1 MTCPQVSNVTDET
14 YSTRLTIKSDHTIIS
29 DASLY
34 KKIIIMS
41 NNFTAGNGKT
51 ESTNNTVFN
60 YGMIAKI
67 NPTFH
72 SVEVK
77 KQKTVKTIFNTIH
90 LLSGETMDDVIIA
103 LPREIHKTP
112 SQEEKENAQKV
123 LEDGNASPF
132 ITILYQVTEE
142 MKSNYTFIDIH
153 TGDEVP
159 SDVPCYGL
167 LYNSQTF
174 VYDSVITE
182 HTNVIIDGNL
192 TTMRD
197 VCRREGVDNY
207 FTKTIT
213 SPALMTMAA
222 ETTDNEAVKAVS
234 TVMKEFKFTMK
245 DAISILGFKKPVFQ
259 KMSNGEPIDEPKVI
273 KGWLK
278 HAATGTF
285 MGMEPTLMWD
295 PTRVLH
301 LIPQLQTIWSKQT
314 IINPDSWAMIF
325 DEDYSHLSD
334 EDLLRQL
341 PADTIPMASTRSRSK
356 RSKASVS
363 RE

>member
-1 MTCPQVSNVTDET
+1 MN
-14 YSTRLTIKSDHTIIS
+14 KSIYAANDGK
-29 DASLY
+29 AE
-34 KKIIIMS
+34 
-41 NNFTAGNGKT
+41 NGK
-51 ESTNNTVFN
+51 TVFN
-60 YGMIAKI
+60 YGMISKI

-90 LLSGETMDDVIIA
+90 LLSGETMESVIIA

-123 LEDGNASPF
+123 LEDGNTSPF

-142 MKSNYTFIDIH
+142 MKSNYTFVDIH

-159 SDVPCYGL
+159 SDIPCFGL

-182 HTNVIIDGNL
+182 HTNVIIDGTL

-197 VCRREGVDNY
+197 VCRREGVDNC
-207 FTKTIT
+207 FTKAVS
-213 SPALMTMAA
+213 SPSLMTMAA
-222 ETTDNEAVKAVS
+222 EATDNEAVKAVS
-234 TVMKEFKFTMK
+234 TVMKVFKFSMK
-245 DAISILGFKKPVFQ
+245 DAMNILGVQKPVFQ
-259 KMSNGEPIDEPKVI
+259 KMSKGEPIDEPKVI

-278 HAATGTF
+278 YAATGTF

-295 PTRVLH
+295 TTRVLR

-314 IINPDSWAMIF
+314 IIEPENWAMIF
-325 DEDYSHLSD
+325 EEGNSHLSD

-341 PADTIPMASTRSRSK
+341 PADTIPMVSTRSRSK

>member
-1 MTCPQVSNVTDET
+1 MN
-14 YSTRLTIKSDHTIIS
+14 KSIYAANDGK
-29 DASLY
+29 AE
-34 KKIIIMS
+34 
-41 NNFTAGNGKT
+41 NGK
-51 ESTNNTVFN
+51 TVFN
-60 YGMIAKI
+60 YGMISKI

-77 KQKTVKTIFNTIH
+77 KQKTVQTVSNTIH
-90 LLSGETMDDVIIA
+90 LLDGETMEGVIIA

-112 SQEEKENAQKV
+112 SQEEKENAQRV
-123 LEDGNASPF
+123 LEGGNASPF

-142 MKSNYTFIDIH
+142 MKSNYTFVDIH

-159 SDVPCYGL
+159 SGIPCFGL

-182 HTNVIIDGNL
+182 HTNVIIDGSL

-197 VCRREGVDNY
+197 VCRREGVDNC
-207 FTKTIT
+207 FTKAVS
-213 SPALMTMAA
+213 SPSLMTMAA
-222 ETTDNEAVKAVS
+222 EATDNEAVKAVS

-259 KMSNGEPIDEPKVI
+259 KMSNGEPIDEPKII

-325 DEDYSHLSD
+325 DEDYSQLSD
-334 EDLLRQL
+334 EELLRHL
-341 PADTIPMASTRSRSK
+341 PADEIPMASSK
-356 RSKASVS
+356 SKSKKLNASAS